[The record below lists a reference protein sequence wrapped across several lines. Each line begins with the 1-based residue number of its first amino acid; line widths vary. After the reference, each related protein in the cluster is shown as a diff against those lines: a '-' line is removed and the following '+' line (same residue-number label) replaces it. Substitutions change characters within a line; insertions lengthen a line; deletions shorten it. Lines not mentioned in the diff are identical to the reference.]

1 MRVGIRATRIIKTKA
16 FDNVASNVYSKCICS
31 CVCSLPWRESAH
43 EGFTSSYEGGK
54 WRVGRNT
61 EEVGGEGGGGS
72 LLDKRDAP
80 NDICART
87 NAYTCAHVRALPDVP
102 NHVLTCAR
110 AARIALLKFGVE
122 WLQSLQLQ
130 LLEVA

>member
-61 EEVGGEGGGGS
+61 EEVGGEGGGGARYWIS
-72 LLDKRDAP
+72 ETLPMTYVR
-80 NDICART
+80 ART
-87 NAYTCAHVRALPDVP
+87 HTHVHMCAHFLTCQTMCSHARALQEL
-102 NHVLTCAR
+102 HC
-110 AARIALLKFGVE
+110 
-122 WLQSLQLQ
+122 
-130 LLEVA
+130 

>member
-61 EEVGGEGGGGS
+61 EEVGGEGGARYWIS
-72 LLDKRDAP
+72 ETLPMTYVR
-80 NDICART
+80 ART
-87 NAYTCAHVRALPDVP
+87 HTHVHMCAHFLTCQTMCSHARALQEL
-102 NHVLTCAR
+102 HC
-110 AARIALLKFGVE
+110 
-122 WLQSLQLQ
+122 
-130 LLEVA
+130 

>member
-54 WRVGRNT
+54 WRVGAF
-61 EEVGGEGGGGS
+61 VGALLGGVVEIG
-72 LLDKRDAP
+72 R
-80 NDICART
+80 
-87 NAYTCAHVRALPDVP
+87 AHV
-102 NHVLTCAR
+102 
-110 AARIALLKFGVE
+110 
-122 WLQSLQLQ
+122 
-130 LLEVA
+130 